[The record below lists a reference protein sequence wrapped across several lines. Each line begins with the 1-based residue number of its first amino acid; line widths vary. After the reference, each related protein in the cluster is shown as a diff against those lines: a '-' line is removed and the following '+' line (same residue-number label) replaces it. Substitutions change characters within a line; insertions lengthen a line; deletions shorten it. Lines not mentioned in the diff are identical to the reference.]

1 MSRFGR
7 KETFIASH
15 FTHSD
20 AGAPRAFHPIQP
32 LTWGT
37 YMAYGAQP
45 YGFSLYNVVA
55 MRTSRTKLEKTKA
68 NISSYDHYDAV
79 QTLIKLSG
87 SLKKAEGAPAYASFT
102 TIASN
107 DAAAMLKT
115 AYWLALAGSALK
127 STALKQAA
135 SSQAETGLTDGIT
148 AGAANR
154 RDNIVSTYAAALD
167 LIRSNYTGSPKNA
180 AVESVIVQ
188 LQKGSPEAVK
198 ARTGQTD
205 TYAAGKKEAEAT
217 AGSCKNTWK
226 ANVPGLCAA
235 EEAGNL
241 YSLAGKI
248 VGGVF
253 LGGVAIWGVKRLV
266 RQVRS
271 NPSSLG
277 NMTNSPELDIAALP
291 AGRKQE
297 LTLSTTAFR
306 RRSR

>member
-15 FTHSD
+15 YTHSD

-45 YGFSLYNVVA
+45 YGLSLYSIVA
-55 MRTSRTKLEKTKA
+55 GRTTRTNLEKTKA
-68 NISSYDHYDAV
+68 NVSSYDHYDAV
-79 QTLIKLSG
+79 QTLVKQGG
-87 SLKKAEGAPAYASFT
+87 SIKKAEIAPAYASFT

-107 DAAAMLKT
+107 DAAALLKT

-127 STALKQAA
+127 STTLKQAA
-135 SSQAETGLTDGIT
+135 QSQSETGLTDGIV

-198 ARTGQTD
+198 ARTSQTD
-205 TYAAGKKEAEAT
+205 SYAASKKEAEAG
-217 AGSCKNTWK
+217 ASSCKNTWK

-235 EEAGNL
+235 EEAGTM
-241 YSLAGKI
+241 YILAAKI
-248 VGGVF
+248 VGGVV
-253 LGGVAIWGVKRLV
+253 LAGAAIWGVKQLV

-277 NMTNSPELDIAALP
+277 NMTNSPEMDIAALP
-291 AGRKQE
+291 EAKKQE
-297 LTLSTTAFR
+297 LTLITTAFR

>member
-15 FTHSD
+15 YTHSD

-37 YMAYGAQP
+37 YMAYGAHRSF
-45 YGFSLYNVVA
+45 YSIVA
-55 MRTSRTKLEKTKA
+55 LRTSRTTLEKTKA
-68 NISSYDHYDAV
+68 NVSSYDHYDAV
-79 QTLIKLSG
+79 QTLVKLPG
-87 SLKKAEGAPAYASFT
+87 SLKKAEGAPAYSAFT
-102 TIASN
+102 TVASN

-135 SSQAETGLTDGIT
+135 SSQAESGLADGIV
-148 AGAANR
+148 AGAATR
-154 RDNIVSTYAAALD
+154 RDNIASTYAAALD

-198 ARTGQTD
+198 ARTSQAD
-205 TYAAGKKEAEAT
+205 TYAAGKKDADAGAAE
-217 AGSCKNTWK
+217 CKNTWK

-235 EEAGNL
+235 EEAGTM
-241 YSLAGKI
+241 YILAGKI
-248 VGGVF
+248 VGGVL
-253 LGGVAIWGVKRLV
+253 LGGLAIWGVKRLV

-297 LTLSTTAFR
+297 KNLATTAFR